1 MSKKTLIII
10 IVSFVILIA
19 GIAGYNY
26 IMNFGARDLNTETAA
41 FSVTS
46 TSISKEFASDIES
59 ANKKYLEKAVAV
71 SGKITAI
78 KNQEIILNDNV
89 VCNLKSNEKSLQI
102 NQNVTLKGRIVGYD
116 DLMGEVKLDQC
127 VINK

>member
-1 MSKKTLIII
+1 MSKKAQIII
-10 IVSFVILIA
+10 IVSFVILIT
-19 GIAGYNY
+19 GIACYNY
-26 IMNFGARDLNTETAA
+26 IMNFGVRDLNTETAA

-78 KNQEIILNDNV
+78 KNQEIMLNDNV